1 MFKAKT
7 ELRILQYFY
16 YRGTEAKAE
25 KPSRKMPYIRYTR
38 AFVSVNRSYNTAYHN
53 TSTYS
58 YTDIGKNRY
67 GAVTHHAI
75 KYL

>member
-25 KPSRKMPYIRYTR
+25 KKEVEKCHIS
-38 AFVSVNRSYNTAYHN
+38 
-53 TSTYS
+53 
-58 YTDIGKNRY
+58 D
-67 GAVTHHAI
+67 THVH
-75 KYL
+75 LFR